1 MNYSNV
7 IYLLVVILVL
17 STNNIPDTPQIAL
30 TYALPLFI
38 LKGIIFQYIVRFHFR
53 PERVR
58 NATRYSASEQRTSIL
73 AILFFAVD
81 IYLLDIKY
89 FLAAIP
95 LISQIPS
102 LINLWG
108 LVLFFCYLSF
118 IWLEAKRSYQVVFG
132 RAHTGRSFL
141 STNIR
146 MNLPIVLPWLL
157 LSMLSDILQLTSF
170 PALKKFLSSPWGE
183 PTIFLVFFAILAL
196 VFPAIVTRIWNC
208 TPLPSSTARLRIEEF
223 CKKQQLKYANI
234 MTWPLFEG
242 QVITAGVMG
251 LIKKFRYILVTPA
264 LLKTM
269 TPEEVNAVIAHEI
282 GHVKK
287 YHLQLYILLLLG
299 FAPLAQLSAISIQY
313 FLLKTDFL
321 YYIIDFSSKGPQ
333 TVLDFM
339 STVLPSFVLMIVYF
353 RFVFGFFM
361 RNFERQADLHVFS
374 AMESCWP
381 LVRVLEKIAWLAG
394 GVRDLPCWHHF
405 SIAQRVNF
413 LKKCQENYSHIRKH
427 NLKIYCCLGLYLVTI
442 TASLFALWKMPVPL
456 PEGAPLERYLEA
468 IYMDKIENDP
478 KNPTWYHLLGDFQ
491 LEREMYEKGI
501 DAYEHAL
508 KLRPGSPDTLNNL
521 AWLLLTSTDKE
532 IQNPVRALAL
542 SKKAA
547 AIRPQGYIMD
557 TLATA
562 YWKNGLLPP
571 ALNTERQAIAVD
583 PKNRDYYLK
592 QMEKFAAPRRLDS
605 LMIQPELPSLLE
617 W

>member
-17 STNNIPDTPQIAL
+17 STDNIPDTPQIPL

-38 LKGIIFQYIVRFHFR
+38 LKGIIFRYIVRFHFK
-53 PERVR
+53 PERICNV
-58 NATRYSASEQRTSIL
+58 TRYSASEQRTSIL

-89 FLAAIP
+89 FLAEIP
-95 LISQIPS
+95 LMPQIQS
-102 LINLWG
+102 FINLCG

-118 IWLEAKRSYQVVFG
+118 IWFEANRSYQAVFS

-157 LSMLSDILQLTSF
+157 LSMFSDILQLASF
-170 PALKKFLSSPWGE
+170 PALKKFLSSSWGE
-183 PTIFLVFFAILAL
+183 PSIFLVFFAILAL
-196 VFPAIVTRIWNC
+196 GFPAIVTRIWNC

-223 CKKQQLKYANI
+223 CRKQQLKYADI
-234 MTWPLFEG
+234 MTWPLLEG
-242 QVITAGVMG
+242 QVITAGIMG
-251 LIKKFRYILVTPA
+251 LIRKFRYILVTPA

-269 TPEEVNAVIAHEI
+269 TPEEVDAVIAHEI

-313 FLLKTDFL
+313 FLLKSDFL
-321 YYIIDFSSKGPQ
+321 YHVIDFSSKGPQ
-333 TVLDFM
+333 AVLGFM

-353 RFVFGFFM
+353 RFIFGFFM

-374 AMESCWP
+374 AMGNCRP
-381 LVRVLEKIAWLAG
+381 LVRVLEKIAWLTG
-394 GVRDLPCWHHF
+394 EVRDLPCWHHF

-413 LKKCQENYSHIRKH
+413 LKQCQGNYSYIRRH
-427 NLKIYCCLGLYLVTI
+427 NLKVYVCLGLYLVTI

-456 PEGAPLERYLEA
+456 PEGAPLERYMEA

-478 KNPTWYHLLGDFQ
+478 ENPTWRHLLGDLQ

-501 DAYEHAL
+501 NAYESAL
-508 KLRPGSPDTLNNL
+508 KLSPDSPNTLNNL
-521 AWLLLTSTDKE
+521 AWLLLTSTDKK
-532 IQNPVRALAL
+532 IQDPARALAL
-542 SKKAA
+542 SQKAA
-547 AIRPQGYIMD
+547 AIRPQGYILD

-562 YWKNGLLPP
+562 YWKNGLLNS

-583 PKNRDYYLK
+583 PKNRDYYVK
-592 QMEKFAAPRRLDS
+592 QMEKFAAPRLLES
-605 LMIQPELPSLLE
+605 LPIQPELPSLLE